1 MKKWGSI
8 LLVALLCLALSGCGK
23 RDQQAIETTVNNFFA
38 AVQEGEWERA
48 KEENCTSRY
57 DSGTFRIEDKVAYYY
72 DLIHVL
78 LRENLGDTFRQ
89 EGERFLHHALSK
101 FVPSYAIESIEIERG
116 SPTKER
122 TARVTVRGK
131 SIDFHQLPLQL
142 EPEAII
148 TQYTNTHL
156 YELAAILRSQGED
169 AMGRRLYDAVA
180 PLIYD
185 DLCKQVDEIEP
196 VDFACVLT
204 LKGNDGEW
212 RIDRIQEL

>member
-1 MKKWGSI
+1 M
-8 LLVALLCLALSGCGK
+8 
-23 RDQQAIETTVNNFFA
+23 
-38 AVQEGEWERA
+38 
-48 KEENCTSRY
+48 
-57 DSGTFRIEDKVAYYY
+57 
-72 DLIHVL
+72 
-78 LRENLGDTFRQ
+78 
-89 EGERFLHHALSK
+89 
-101 FVPSYAIESIEIERG
+101 
-116 SPTKER
+116 
-122 TARVTVRGK
+122 TVRGK

-148 TQYTNTHL
+148 TQYTDTHL

-169 AMGRRLYDAVA
+169 AMGQWLYDAVA

-185 DLCKQVDEIEP
+185 DLCKQVDEIES